1 MSKPGLILLSTP
13 RDAVEE
19 KNVIETVAKL
29 KPDLPIERIPVC
41 YEVGGRCVCDVVNS
55 KDRLA
60 LKLVARWFKQD
71 KMRELWANHRAQ
83 VREKAKQLFDEQY
96 PSLATPETV
105 EVGAK

>member
-1 MSKPGLILLSTP
+1 MSKPNLILFSTP

-19 KNVIETVAKL
+19 KNIIEVVTKL

-60 LKLVARWFKQD
+60 AKLVARWFQQD
-71 KMRELWANHRAQ
+71 KMRVVKGRGGPPVDKELFEM
-83 VREKAKQLFDEQY
+83 VKQRFMLTRQ
-96 PSLATPETV
+96 P
-105 EVGAK
+105 